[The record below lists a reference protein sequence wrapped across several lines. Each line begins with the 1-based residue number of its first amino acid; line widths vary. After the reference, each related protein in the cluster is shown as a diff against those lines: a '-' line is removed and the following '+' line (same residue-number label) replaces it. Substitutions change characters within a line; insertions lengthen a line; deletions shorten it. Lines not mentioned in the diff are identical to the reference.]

1 MWFVFY
7 HRTVLKAKVSP
18 VENSSTTPH
27 QSCSPRGRTLVA
39 FALLGRIRLRK
50 VASASTGQK
59 QSVARAVTSTA
70 CRGLTGCVRV
80 TVHFVKNG
88 KGSLHMG
95 KSSKG
100 AKQPKGEVLRFG
112 DESVRMLVPG
122 TRIQKRMQEMGQEIR
137 KDFPDEPLILVGVL
151 KGAVFFLADLAR
163 QIGGEVTFDFIAVS
177 SYGKDTKSSGQVR
190 LNKDLDTG
198 IEGKTVI
205 VVEDILDTGLTLQ
218 YLLRILDQRKPRHL
232 RVAVLLDKTERRI
245 APVRADYVGFT
256 IPNEFVVG
264 YGLDYAERYRNLPG
278 VGILSLPAPRK

>member
-1 MWFVFY
+1 
-7 HRTVLKAKVSP
+7 
-18 VENSSTTPH
+18 
-27 QSCSPRGRTLVA
+27 
-39 FALLGRIRLRK
+39 
-50 VASASTGQK
+50 
-59 QSVARAVTSTA
+59 
-70 CRGLTGCVRV
+70 
-80 TVHFVKNG
+80 
-88 KGSLHMG
+88 MG

-112 DESVRMLVPG
+112 DESVRMLIPG
-122 TRIQKRMQEMGQEIR
+122 TRIQKRIQEMGQEIR

-163 QIGGEVTFDFIAVS
+163 QICGEVTFDFIAVS

-245 APVRADYVGFT
+245 APVRADYVGFA

-278 VGILSLPAPRK
+278 VGILSLPASRK